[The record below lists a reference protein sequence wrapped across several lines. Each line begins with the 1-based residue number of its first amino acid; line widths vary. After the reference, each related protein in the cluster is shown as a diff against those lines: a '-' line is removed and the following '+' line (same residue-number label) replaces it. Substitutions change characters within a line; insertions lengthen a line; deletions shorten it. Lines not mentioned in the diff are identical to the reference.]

1 MFNKQKKQTEK
12 TPALTPEQKA
22 QRRKKLRRV
31 SVSAGSLA
39 VTLVAV
45 ILVNLIATS
54 LTDKFDLNLDLT
66 SNQLYQISDDTKSAL
81 SDLKD
86 SVTITVLADEDDFKK
101 DTYYGT
107 VYKLLNK
114 YTQLA
119 GDNLTVTYINPY
131 TNPNAVSKYSNLASS
146 ITTGS
151 VIVSC
156 GDNTRV
162 LNTSDFYSTEAS
174 SSYSGY
180 YDVTGFQGEQALTS
194 AILSVTS
201 EETPGMYVL
210 QGHNESI
217 STSLST
223 LFTSAGYTANT
234 LNLTEEKKIPDDA
247 SVLVLSLPQTDYTED
262 EINLIDAFV
271 KNGGDLMVFDG
282 TSSPTDLPVLYS
294 YLKEWG
300 ITVHSDMVLDSKYNI
315 DEATDVLAQLTDSD
329 ANSDISDSD
338 QTLVAP
344 NAKSLTAQLPDSTT
358 DRTVET
364 LMESRD
370 SSYSKVLSSDTSY
383 DSYDKADGDTDGPF
397 ALAALAQYTG
407 NDKNGQVFVCSAG
420 IMMSDDLMNASSLM
434 NHSFLN
440 NVLGQM
446 QPEVTSV
453 SIPSKS
459 LSSEPLVISTT
470 AEFFVFLILFLIP
483 VAMFVGGI
491 VVFVRRRK
499 L

>member
-1 MFNKQKKQTEK
+1 MQSTIFKQKSNYWRVF
-12 TPALTPEQKA
+12 ALCFFTAVLLFAPHCIVDA
-22 QRRKKLRRV
+22 V
-31 SVSAGSLA
+31 AGGGY
-39 VTLVAV
+39 
-45 ILVNLIATS
+45 
-54 LTDKFDLNLDLT
+54 FH
-66 SNQLYQISDDTKSAL
+66 Y
-81 SDLKD
+81 
-86 SVTITVLADEDDFKK
+86 
-101 DTYYGT
+101 
-107 VYKLLNK
+107 
-114 YTQLA
+114 A
-119 GDNLTVTYINPY
+119 GDFNDQQIN
-131 TNPNAVSKYSNLASS
+131 
-146 ITTGS
+146 
-151 VIVSC
+151 
-156 GDNTRV
+156 
-162 LNTSDFYSTEAS
+162 FYQ
-174 SSYSGY
+174 Y
-180 YDVTGFQGEQALTS
+180 
-194 AILSVTS
+194 
-201 EETPGMYVL
+201 
-210 QGHNESI
+210 
-217 STSLST
+217 
-223 LFTSAGYTANT
+223 AN
-234 LNLTEEKKIPDDA
+234 
-247 SVLVLSLPQTDYTED
+247 
-262 EINLIDAFV
+262 AFV

-300 ITVHSDMVLDSKYNI
+300 ITINSDMVLDSKYNI

-383 DSYDKADGDTDGPF
+383 DSYGKADGDTDGPF

-440 NVLGQM
+440 NVLSQM
-446 QPEVTSV
+446 QPKVTSV

>member
-1 MFNKQKKQTEK
+1 MAGTPYIVLRGVVLRETETK
-12 TPALTPEQKA
+12 EADKILTLLTAERGKISVIA
-22 QRRKKLRRV
+22 RGVRRKSCRY
-31 SVSAGSLA
+31 AA
-39 VTLVAV
+39 CAQPLVWSEW
-45 ILVNLIATS
+45 T
-54 LTDKFDLNLDLT
+54 
-66 SNQLYQISDDTKSAL
+66 LYQKGDWYYANEGSTVELFNGLRNDLDAMAL
-81 SDLKD
+81 
-86 SVTITVLADEDDFKK
+86 
-101 DTYYGT
+101 G
-107 VYKLLNK
+107 
-114 YTQLA
+114 
-119 GDNLTVTYINPY
+119 
-131 TNPNAVSKYSNLASS
+131 
-146 ITTGS
+146 
-151 VIVSC
+151 
-156 GDNTRV
+156 
-162 LNTSDFYSTEAS
+162 FYFAELTEA
-174 SSYSGY
+174 
-180 YDVTGFQGEQALTS
+180 
-194 AILSVTS
+194 VTS

-300 ITVHSDMVLDSKYNI
+300 ITVNSDMVLDSKYNI

-440 NVLGQM
+440 NVLSQM

-470 AEFFVFLILFLIP
+470 AEFFVFLIPFLIP